1 MVHAIRQY
9 EAGGPEKFKWEEVEV
24 GEPGPGEVRIR
35 QTAIGLNFIDIYQRT
50 GLYPVPFPAIL
61 GLEAAGVVEAA
72 GDGVGGFT
80 AGDRV
85 AYPAGPLGAYAEARL
100 MPADALAK
108 LPETIDDVT
117 AAAMM
122 LKGCTVEYLICR
134 SYPVQAGDTVLFH
147 AAAGGVGLIACQWLK
162 AIGAT
167 VIGTVGSEEKAALAR
182 AHGCDHTILY
192 REEDVAARVREITDG
207 AGVPVVFDSVGAAT
221 FEASLDSLRPRG
233 TLVSFGNASGPVT
246 GVDLGIL
253 AAKGS
258 LYVTRPTLFHY
269 YATPE
274 DFAAGTRA
282 LFDVVTSGEVKI
294 EVGQTFAL
302 KDAAEA
308 HRALEARST
317 KGSTVLLP

>member
-9 EAGGPEKFKWEEVEV
+9 EAGGPETFKWEEVAV
-24 GEPGPGEVRIR
+24 GAPGAGEVRIR
-35 QTAIGLNFIDIYQRT
+35 QTAVGLNFIDIYQRT
-50 GLYPVPFPAIL
+50 GLYPVPLPAIL
-61 GLEAAGVVEAA
+61 GFEAAGVVEAV
-72 GDGVGGFT
+72 GKGVGGL
-80 AGDRV
+80 AEGDRV

-100 MPADALAK
+100 MPADQLAK
-108 LPETIDDVT
+108 LPEAIDDVT

-122 LKGCTVEYLICR
+122 LKGCTVEYLIRR
-134 SYPVQAGDTVLFH
+134 SYPVRAGETVLFH

-162 AIGAT
+162 AVGVT

-192 REEDVAARVREITDG
+192 REEDVAGRVREITDG
-207 AGVPVVFDSVGAAT
+207 AGVPVVFDSVGAST
-221 FEASLDSLRPRG
+221 FEASLDALSPRG
-233 TLVSFGNASGPVT
+233 MLVSFGNASGPVS

-258 LYVTRPTLFHY
+258 LFVTRPTLFHY

-274 DFAAGTRA
+274 DFAAGTGA

-302 KDAAEA
+302 KDMAEA
-308 HRALEARST
+308 HRALESRAT
-317 KGSTVLLP
+317 TGSTVLLP